1 MKKCLWLFLSAWLAA
16 CSADGSENSLPGNE
30 NQDPSGH
37 PDAPRESAYWT
48 DPAVSAGLQVRGGEE
63 PAFWLGD
70 EKFYE
75 TGVNCYDLFL
85 ASISRNDDASWSF
98 DTSLTQDMMRIL
110 KRNEVGVIRF
120 SGCVYYA
127 QDIPA
132 YVENRQRY
140 LATLARIAN
149 LAEQYRIGLIPSI
162 IWQYRAIPD
171 YCGEGTAAW
180 GRADSRTIAFMKE
193 YVRDVVT
200 TLSRFKSI
208 YAWEFGNE
216 LNLDADLPNW
226 QEAFNTT
233 DPDYHFTHA
242 DLNFAFRTFIEVVQE
257 NDPAGRAIISGHA
270 NLRNSQYHQY
280 AFNSW
285 ETDSRDDYRTITG
298 IVTPDGMQCSEHIY
312 ELTRPFAGMGT
323 VGLEERLRIAKET
336 AASLGK
342 TYAVGEFG
350 ASSDDGYETYYDA
363 LLRAGVQLSLVW
375 NFSLLG
381 NIEHSFTADSDRGV
395 LLFDHIRRYN
405 ARFREIYGG
414 R

>member
-1 MKKCLWLFLSAWLAA
+1 MKKYLQLFLAVLLAA
-16 CSADGSENSLPGNE
+16 CSADGGEHTLDSNE
-30 NQDPSGH
+30 NQAPADLPE
-37 PDAPRESAYWT
+37 APREPAYWT
-48 DPAVSAGLQVRGGEE
+48 DPAVSAGLQVRGGGQ

-85 ASISRNDDASWSF
+85 ASISRNGGSSWSF

-110 KRNEVGVIRF
+110 KRNEVGVVRF

-127 QDIPA
+127 QDLPA

-140 LATLARIAN
+140 LSTLARIAS
-149 LAEQYRIGLIPSI
+149 LAEQYRIGLIPSL

-216 LNLDADLPNW
+216 LNLEADLPNW
-226 QEAFNTT
+226 QEAFHTT
-233 DPDYHFTHA
+233 DPDYRFTHA
-242 DLNFAFRTFIEVVQE
+242 DLNFAFRTFIDVVQAH
-257 NDPAGRAIISGHA
+257 DPAGRAIISGHA
-270 NLRNSQYHQY
+270 SLRNSQYHQY

-298 IVTPDGMQCSEHIY
+298 ILTPDGMQCSEHIY
-312 ELTRPFAGMGT
+312 EFTRPFAGMGT

-342 TYAVGEFG
+342 TYVVGEFG
-350 ASSDDGYETYYDA
+350 ATTDDGCKTCYEA
-363 LLRAGVQLSLVW
+363 LLRTGIQLSLVW
-375 NFSLLG
+375 NFSILG

-395 LLFDHIRRYN
+395 LLFDQIRRCN